1 MVTESPYSTPDA
13 AVEDKHT
20 PASFGTAASIF
31 WSIFWRSMAIGIP
44 VIFVTGITTAGLFS
58 SLGNDG
64 ANLVARL
71 ATLLVMIP
79 VQIYCIKLVIGLTF
93 GKFRLELV
101 TLADAR

>member
-1 MVTESPYSTPDA
+1 METESPYSTPVA
-13 AVEDKHT
+13 AVEDRQS

-44 VIFVTGITTAGLFS
+44 VIFITGITTAGLFS

-64 ANLVARL
+64 ANLAARI

-79 VQIYCIKLVIGLTF
+79 VQIYCIKLVIGVTF
-93 GKFRLELV
+93 GKYRLELV
-101 TLADAR
+101 KLADAR